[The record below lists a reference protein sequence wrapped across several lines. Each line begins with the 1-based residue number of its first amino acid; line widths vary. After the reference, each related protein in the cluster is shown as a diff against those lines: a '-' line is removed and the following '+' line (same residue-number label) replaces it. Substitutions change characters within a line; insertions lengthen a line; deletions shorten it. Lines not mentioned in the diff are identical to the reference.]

1 VSWWAWVCHT
11 CMLCYSIRPAASLRP
26 LGGQGHQKPLG
37 RSAAFLRPG
46 GGQGY
51 PLRDARLSGRS
62 WPPRDGGYLSPW
74 ETAVAPGCSA
84 SPCWGRVSIEID
96 HHCRCLA
103 ARAREDRVAHG
114 RPLRDRVTSGHFR
127 SGSPTATLSQG
138 HPRTATLRQG
148 RPRLAIPSQGHP
160 WPLSVRVARG
170 WPFQVRVTPGHFR
183 SGSPAVGHSKS
194 GSPLAGQA
202 VLWGG
207 GGSAMAGAEGNSE
220 SHTKS
225 VAWEMEFRA
234 RTAARRTSA
243 HTSSEGIWRGMV
255 GVRVG
260 LGVSTKRC
268 GPLTACC

>member
-1 VSWWAWVCHT
+1 VGVGAIHACYA
-11 CMLCYSIRPAASLRP
+11 MLFYPPGRWPAAASLWP
-26 LGGQGHQKPLG
+26 LGGQGHQKPLC
-37 RSAAFLRPG
+37 RSAAFLRRG

-170 WPFQVRVTPGHFR
+170 WPFQVRVTPGR
-183 SGSPAVGHSKS
+183 PGGA
-194 GSPLAGQA
+194 L
-202 VLWGG
+202 GG
-207 GGSAMAGAEGNSE
+207 GGGRRWLALRAIANPIQNRSRGRRNSVREPLRGGRQHTQVRRVYGEGWLACG
-220 SHTKS
+220 S
-225 VAWEMEFRA
+225 VSGFQPSVVA
-234 RTAARRTSA
+234 
-243 HTSSEGIWRGMV
+243 
-255 GVRVG
+255 
-260 LGVSTKRC
+260 L
-268 GPLTACC
+268 